1 MARVTVTLQSIEFKQ
16 CEITEKNR
24 EHWELF
30 KSKYLEVVK
39 NDDHVIISN
48 EEDDKPHLFDTE
60 SMEWHA
66 EFGGGDVEEGYISF
80 PGFADGYDVSSSRF
94 FALTKGEGQ
103 GWSWGLKPYED
114 ELYLT
119 LAKIFGSYSWTIY
132 LYENTA
138 DSEERLDIYV
148 SEDSIK
154 TEVFEP

>member
-1 MARVTVTLQSIEFKQ
+1 MAAVTVTLQNIGFEQ

-24 EHWELF
+24 EHWQLF

-39 NDDHVIISN
+39 NDSEVIISN

-60 SMEWHA
+60 NMEYDA
-66 EFGGGDVEEGYISF
+66 EEGEEGYITF
-80 PGFADGYDVSSSRF
+80 PGFDGGYDVSNSRF

-103 GWSWGLKPYED
+103 GWSWGLEPYED

-138 DSEERLDIYV
+138 DSEERLCIYD
-148 SEDSIK
+148 SEDSIE